1 MLDTFILLVQAN
13 YLDYIDLFEAG
24 RAKALQPSALL
35 YSAGGLQLDHSSE
48 RADDREL

>member
-24 RAKALQPSALL
+24 RAKRSNWSALPL
-35 YSAGGLQLDHSSE
+35 LSRRTTAGPFM
-48 RADDREL
+48 